1 MASAQL
7 VDNMAENLKYPL
19 RSSLTEILREN
30 YHWLMVDIRD
40 TRLYYI
46 IYFTSFYYFYIL
58 HEKYQNTFDRV
69 PIIL

>member
-7 VDNMAENLKYPL
+7 VDNMAENLTYPL

-40 TRLYYI
+40 TRLLY
-46 IYFTSFYYFYIL
+46 YIL
-58 HEKYQNTFDRV
+58 HFTVCY
-69 PIIL
+69 I